1 MWGSRCRHSYLPPI
15 PVDFFEFNELITHI
29 ILLYIVPTLWF
40 YFVAVNAYWLESC
53 ALSGRLCWT
62 WIQLCNKI
70 YSFHF
75 FFFRI
80 PKIDK
85 GLLKFLDGDDPRL
98 DPSAASTPELYCT
111 FVEGIKKECYTKSIL
126 DLWEYDKNI
135 IMNLTKEDI
144 IAAVNSDSE

>member
-1 MWGSRCRHSYLPPI
+1 MLTDWRVVRYLEDCAEP
-15 PVDFFEFNELITHI
+15 ES
-29 ILLYIVPTLWF
+29 
-40 YFVAVNAYWLESC
+40 SC
-53 ALSGRLCWT
+53 AIRFILF
-62 WIQLCNKI
+62 I
-70 YSFHF
+70 F